1 MLTLPF
7 PKNTF
12 VVGALCAVVCVLV
25 PAWPS
30 NAYNTT
36 PYETMARETLKLV
49 AAGDLDG
56 ALKKARDL
64 EAKWD
69 SETADLRAAEPDLW
83 GQIDTQMDA
92 AIEALTAADAK
103 KATDEWNSY
112 LKILA
117 RIPKLEKK

>member
-12 VVGALCAVVCVLV
+12 IVGALCAAVCVLV
-25 PAWPS
+25 PAWPA

-36 PYETMARETLKLV
+36 PYETMAKETLKLV
-49 AAGDLDG
+49 AAGDLNG

-92 AIEALTAADAK
+92 AIAALTADAK
-103 KATDEWNSY
+103 KATDEWNTY

-117 RIPKLEKK
+117 RVPKPEKK

>member
-7 PKNTF
+7 PKNTL

-25 PAWPS
+25 PAWAA

-36 PYETMARETLKLV
+36 PYETMAKETLKLV
-49 AAGDLDG
+49 AAGDLNG

-92 AIEALTAADAK
+92 AIAALTADAK
-103 KATDEWNSY
+103 KATDEWNTY

-117 RIPKLEKK
+117 RVPKPEKK